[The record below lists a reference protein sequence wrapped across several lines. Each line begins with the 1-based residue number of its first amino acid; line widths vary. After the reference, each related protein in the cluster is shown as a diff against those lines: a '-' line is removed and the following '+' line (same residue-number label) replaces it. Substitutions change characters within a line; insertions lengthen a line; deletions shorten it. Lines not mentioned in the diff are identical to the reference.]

1 MPHRDHPFAAQGI
14 GSRQL
19 WRRLLLGCALLA
31 WALAALAGPTW
42 ATGERKVLVLYS
54 LGSDSASA
62 WQALI
67 HKGLSEELAD
77 QRQTSTLGIFEER
90 FDAVRVGDEQA
101 QAGMEQYLRTKY
113 AHIQFDAI
121 ITENYVAARFLS
133 DHPDLFRGVP
143 RHYMNHGR
151 LNWSPHDGIAYQVQ
165 ASFERAIGVIPQVAP
180 EVRHVVV
187 IGDSTDRMQESVNGV
202 REAAGIYARQ
212 LRFEYWDHL
221 TYAEIFRQ
229 AALLRPGSAI
239 FLLPSY
245 HDSAGERRRPV
256 DIARQLAATTQVPI
270 FTNWEAIVVPGVV
283 GGYVVSAERIGRAIG
298 AILLQRKP
306 DIAGI
311 PGYLFDYG
319 AAQRFHLQNIPP
331 AAQWVNRPRSVFE
344 EYLWQILAGLTLI
357 VLEGVL
363 ISALIFALRG
373 RRQTLLALHDE
384 RNQLEARVLQRTL
397 ELMVANT
404 KLEQLATTDPLT
416 GIGNR
421 RRMTEQI
428 NKELERSRR
437 FKHSLSLLM
446 VDIDHFKDVNDVYGH
461 EAGDRA
467 IVAVARALAGGMR
480 NIDMASR
487 FGGEEFVLLMPETAI
502 DVASG
507 AAERL
512 RADVAMLRIEGD
524 NGEQIA
530 LTVSIGVASS
540 TPEGPPDSAS
550 SLISRADKALY
561 QAKHEGRDRV
571 VSA

>member
-1 MPHRDHPFAAQGI
+1 MPHKDHPPAAHGNAP
-14 GSRQL
+14 RQL
-19 WRRLLLGCALLA
+19 WRRLLLCCALLMSMLAAPA
-31 WALAALAGPTW
+31 WAAN
-42 ATGERKVLVLYS
+42 ERKVLVLYS

-62 WQALI
+62 WQRLI
-67 HKGLSEELAD
+67 HKGLSAELAD
-77 QRQTSTLGIFEER
+77 KNLTSALGIFEER
-90 FDAVRVGDEQA
+90 FDAVRVGDEQS

-133 DHPDLFRGVP
+133 ERPNLFRGVP
-143 RHYMNHGR
+143 RHYVNHGR
-151 LNWSPHDGIAYQVQ
+151 LAWTPSDGVAYQVH
-165 ASFERAIGVIPQVAP
+165 ANFERAIGIIPQVAP
-180 EVRHVVV
+180 DVRHIVV
-187 IGDSTDRMQESVNGV
+187 IGDSTESMQESVVGV
-202 REAAGIYARQ
+202 RQAAANYDKQ
-212 LRFEYWDHL
+212 MRFEYWDQL
-221 TYAEIFRQ
+221 SYDQIFRQ

-239 FLLPSY
+239 FLLPTY
-245 HDSAGERRRPV
+245 HDVTGARRRPV
-256 DIARQLAATTQVPI
+256 DIARQLAATTQVPV

-283 GGYVVSAERIGRAIG
+283 GGYVVSAERIGRAIA
-298 AILLQRKP
+298 AILMQQKP

-319 AAQRFHLQNIPP
+319 AVQRFHLQNIPP
-331 AAQWVNRPRSVFE
+331 TAQWLNRPRSVFE
-344 EYLWQILAGLTLI
+344 QYLWQILAGATLI
-357 VLEGVL
+357 VLEGIL
-363 ISALIFALRG
+363 ISALIVALRG
-373 RRQTLLALHDE
+373 RRQTLTALHDE

-437 FKHSLSLLM
+437 FKHPLSLLM
-446 VDIDHFKDVNDVYGH
+446 VDIDHFKNVNDIYGH

-487 FGGEEFVLLMPETAI
+487 FGGEEFVLLMPETDI
-502 DVASG
+502 DVASC

-512 RADVAMLRIEGD
+512 RSDVADLRIEGD
-524 NGEQIA
+524 NGELIA
-530 LTVSIGVASS
+530 LTVSIGVAASM
-540 TPEGPPDSAS
+540 PEGAPDSAS

>member
-1 MPHRDHPFAAQGI
+1 MLPRDHPLAAQG
-14 GSRQL
+14 SAPRQL
-19 WRRLLLGCALLA
+19 WRRLLIGCALLA
-31 WALAALAGPTW
+31 LAWGLASPAWAAR
-42 ATGERKVLVLYS
+42 ERKVLVLYS

-62 WQALI
+62 WQRLI
-67 HKGLSEELAD
+67 HKGLSAELAD
-77 QRQTSTLGIFEER
+77 KNLTSTLGIFEER

-113 AHIQFDAI
+113 AQIQFDAI

-133 DHPDLFRGVP
+133 DRPGLFRGVP
-143 RHYMNHGR
+143 RHYVNHGR
-151 LNWSPHDGIAYQVQ
+151 IDWKPAEGIGYQVQ
-165 ASFERAIGVIPQVAP
+165 ADFDRAIGIIPQVSP
-180 EVRHVVV
+180 EVRHLVV
-187 IGDSTDRMQESVNGV
+187 IGDSTERMQESVSGV
-202 REAAGIYARQ
+202 RKVAGHYSGKM
-212 LRFEYWDHL
+212 RFEYWDDL
-221 TYAEIFRQ
+221 TYADIFRR

-239 FLLPSY
+239 FLLPTY
-245 HDSAGERRRPV
+245 HDSTGTRRRPV

-270 FTNWEAIVVPGVV
+270 FTNWEAIVVPGVA
-283 GGYVVSAERIGRAIG
+283 GGYVVSAERIGHAI
-298 AILLQRKP
+298 ADILMQRTP
-306 DIAGI
+306 DIEGI

-319 AAQRFHLQNIPP
+319 AVQRFHLQHIPP
-331 AAQWVNRPRSVFE
+331 TAQWLNRPRSVFE
-344 EYLWQILAGLTLI
+344 EYLWQILASVTLI
-357 VLEGVL
+357 VLEGIL
-363 ISALIFALRG
+363 ISALILALRG
-373 RRQTLLALHDE
+373 RRQTLCALHDE
-384 RNQLEARVLQRTL
+384 RNLLEARVLQRTL

-428 NKELERSRR
+428 NKELERCRR
-437 FKHSLSLLM
+437 FKHPLALLM
-446 VDIDHFKDVNDVYGH
+446 VDIDHFKNVNDIYGH

-487 FGGEEFVLLMPETAI
+487 FGGEEFVLLMPETDI

-512 RADVAMLRIEGD
+512 RSEVAALFIDGD
-524 NGEQIA
+524 NGEQIT
-530 LTVSIGVASS
+530 LTVSIGVAAS
-540 TPEGPPDSAS
+540 TSEGAPDSAS

-561 QAKHEGRDRV
+561 QAKHAGRDRV